1 MKKPN
6 DTVAEVSRRKEEKIK
21 TPNTHIYDLSFIW
34 LDTGTSTAKTVG
46 VILISTI
53 SLIQN
58 KLTFICED
66 IISGLGL
73 AHHGGYFDC
82 RTLKGR

>member
-1 MKKPN
+1 MKKTN
-6 DTVAEVSRRKEEKIK
+6 DTVAEVSRRKEENIN

-53 SLIQN
+53 SLI
-58 KLTFICED
+58 
-66 IISGLGL
+66 
-73 AHHGGYFDC
+73 
-82 RTLKGR
+82 